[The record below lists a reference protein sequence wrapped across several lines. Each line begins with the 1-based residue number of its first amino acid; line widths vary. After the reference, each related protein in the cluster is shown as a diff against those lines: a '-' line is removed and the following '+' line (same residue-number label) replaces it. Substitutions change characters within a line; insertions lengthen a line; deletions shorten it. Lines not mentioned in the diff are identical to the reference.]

1 MKKTFIFIFILLF
14 SCKDFG
20 SNPLGPDDEGENS
33 ISYTYSVDIQPI
45 FSLNC
50 TQCHHDNPNPSGGL
64 NLTSYDDVMNSGS
77 VVSGDLDASDLYDR
91 ITREESEN
99 GNMPPSGSLSSEEV
113 ELIEMWI
120 NQGAPTEW

>member
-1 MKKTFIFIFILLF
+1 MKKTFIFILLF

-20 SNPLGPDDEGENS
+20 NPLSPDDEGENS
-33 ISYTYSVDIQPI
+33 TSYSYSADIQPI

-50 TQCHHDNPNPSGGL
+50 TQCHYESSGNISYQSYGNVISGG
-64 NLTSYDDVMNSGS
+64 SVGS
-77 VVSGDLDASDLYDR
+77 ESSSSSLYDR

-113 ELIEMWI
+113 ELIEEWI
-120 NQGAPTEW
+120 NQGAPIEW

>member
-20 SNPLGPDDEGENS
+20 NPLSPDDEGENS
-33 ISYTYSVDIQPI
+33 ISGSYSEDIQTI
-45 FSLNC
+45 FTLNC
-50 TQCHHDNPNPSGGL
+50 TSCHHDHSNPSGGL

-91 ITREESEN
+91 ITRLESVP
-99 GNMPPSGSLSSEEV
+99 GIMPPSGSLSSEEV
-113 ELIEMWI
+113 ELIETWI
-120 NQGAPTEW
+120 NQGTPIEW